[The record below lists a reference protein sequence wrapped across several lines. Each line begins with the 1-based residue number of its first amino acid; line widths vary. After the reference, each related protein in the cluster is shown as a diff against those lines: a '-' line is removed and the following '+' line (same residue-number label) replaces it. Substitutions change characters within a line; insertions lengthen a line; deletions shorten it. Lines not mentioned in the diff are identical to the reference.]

1 MSSTKYDVLIVG
13 AGLSGIVMAEQFA
26 TRDNKRVLVIDKR
39 DHIGGNIYDYI
50 DEQTNILM
58 SKYGV
63 HIFHTNSDRVWEYVN
78 RFSEWIR
85 WDHAI
90 YGKVDG
96 RLVSVPVNINT
107 VNALC
112 GENIRTTEEMDAWLA
127 KTQRVYEGG
136 PANGEE
142 MAKSRVGD
150 ELYEKIFKHYTYKQ
164 WARYPEELDASVLAR
179 IPIRNNFDGRYF
191 DDRYQ
196 ALPAKGYTEV
206 AKKIVDHPNITV
218 QLNTDFFEM
227 TDPEAN
233 YETIIFTG
241 PIDRYY
247 ENSGLDKLEYRS
259 IDFQIERHFNTP
271 FYQTASTINYPEP
284 TVPYTRIVEY
294 KHLLNQESPHT
305 IITKEMTTDVG
316 EPYYPVPNKRNQE
329 LYEKYRALAE
339 KNDKIHFIGRLANY
353 KYFNM
358 DGAILNALE
367 YYDRVFRPTS

>member
-1 MSSTKYDVLIVG
+1 MSSSVKYDVLIVG
-13 AGLSGIVMAEQFA
+13 SGLSGIVMAEQFA
-26 TRDNKRVLVIDKR
+26 TRANKRVLVIDKR
-39 DHIGGNIYDYI
+39 DHIGGNIYDYV
-50 DEQTNILM
+50 DPETNILM

-78 RFSEWIR
+78 NFSDWIR
-85 WDHAI
+85 WDHSI
-90 YGKVDG
+90 YAKIDG

-112 GENIRTTEEMDAWLA
+112 GENIRTTEEMDKWLA
-127 KTQRVYEGG
+127 KTQLIYEGG
-136 PANGEE
+136 PKNGEE

-150 ELYEKIFKHYTYKQ
+150 KLYEKIFKHYTYKQ
-164 WARYPEELDASVLAR
+164 WARYPDELDASVLAR

-196 ALPAKGYTEV
+196 ALPAKGYTEF

-218 QLNTDFFEM
+218 QLNTDFFELKN
-227 TDPEAN
+227 PETMYN
-233 YETIIFTG
+233 TIIFTG

-247 ENSGLDKLEYRS
+247 ENAGLEKLEYRS

-284 TVPYTRIVEY
+284 DVPYTRIVEY
-294 KHLLNQESPHT
+294 KHLLHQESPHT
-305 IITKEMTTDVG
+305 IISKEVTTDIG

-339 KNDKIHFIGRLANY
+339 KNPKIHFIGRLANY

-367 YYDRVFRPTS
+367 YYDRVFGA